1 MAGVPSAV
9 IRAARKHLA
18 HLEQQSVTQATPQ
31 LDLFAAPVYAEDA
44 DDEPGDPRGDIRAH
58 APHPALER
66 LKGIDPNELRP
77 RDALELLYEL
87 HDLASADD
95 EAGIQGH
102 ER

>member
-1 MAGVPSAV
+1 MTATASPFTVA
-9 IRAARKHLA
+9 
-18 HLEQQSVTQATPQ
+18 QATPQ

-44 DDEPGDPRGDIRAH
+44 PDDPHGTPSVQ

-77 RDALELLYEL
+77 RDALDLLYEL
-87 HDLASADD
+87 HQLANAEDKH
-95 EAGIQGH
+95 AQQGY